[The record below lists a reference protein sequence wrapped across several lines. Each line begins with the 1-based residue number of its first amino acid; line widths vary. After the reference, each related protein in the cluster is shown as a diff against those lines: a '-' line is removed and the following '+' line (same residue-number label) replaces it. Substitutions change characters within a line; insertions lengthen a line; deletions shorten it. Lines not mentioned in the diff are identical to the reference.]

1 MAPTISQIFRS
12 RNRVHGK
19 KSQETNDPRILP
31 VFFFFFSWPQTS
43 RWELFKYSKAVPIL
57 PALFTTLTRSLHWNK
72 SNSGEIRFVY
82 RLDPPPFAGSHGD
95 EPSPSLPSIQFN
107 LTSAIKS
114 IGQRPLCEVNLI
126 IFEVELDSAFLSDA
140 TENPLTKI
148 KMFEC

>member
-1 MAPTISQIFRS
+1 MGRRAKRRTTHAFCPS
-12 RNRVHGK
+12 
-19 KSQETNDPRILP
+19 
-31 VFFFFFSWPQTS
+31 FFFFFSWPQTS

-82 RLDPPPFAGSHGD
+82 RLDPPFAGSHGD

-114 IGQRPLCEVNLI
+114 IGQRPLCAVNLLI
-126 IFEVELDSAFLSDA
+126 IVKVELDSAFLSDA
-140 TENPLTKI
+140 TGNPLTKI
-148 KMFEC
+148 KIFEC